1 MIKISTLIKPF
12 IIFLIFISIG
22 CKQTENEIR
31 KPNVI
36 LIMADDIGYEGLG
49 INGSLS
55 YNTPN
60 LDALASTG
68 VNFTNAIANPLCT
81 PSRVKIMTGKYNYK
95 NYDYFTHLNSSEKT
109 FGNLF
114 KENGYETAIVG
125 KWQLNGLKISEID
138 QSIKEDNTRPYKFG
152 FDEYC
157 LWQLTK
163 TKDFGERFANPLIEQ
178 NGKFLDRNKDLY
190 GPDIVSDYA
199 IDFIQRNKEKPFFL
213 YYPMLLAHDPFV
225 PTPDSD
231 EWNNPDLRYKKN
243 NIFFK
248 DMVEYM
254 DKIVGKIIHELKAQ
268 GLDDNTLIIFLGD
281 NGTNRTL
288 VTKTVNGDVKG
299 AKGNTI
305 THGVHVPMIA
315 SWPNKIKKPIIY
327 DGVVDLTDFYATF
340 SDILNVSN
348 DSDGKSLAHI
358 FYGNKKNIRETVTI
372 YYDPKWST
380 NVDRYRNIFSQDKRY
395 KLYKNGDFY
404 DILNDVLEDS
414 PLGDEF
420 LTKKQRLHKEKLS
433 KELSKF
439 PTLPN
444 IN

>member
-1 MIKISTLIKPF
+1 MNTLIKPS
-12 IIFLIFISIG
+12 IIFLIFICIG
-22 CKQTENEIR
+22 CNQFHNEI
-31 KPNVI
+31 KNPNVI

-60 LDALASTG
+60 LDALASNG

-114 KENGYETAIVG
+114 KDNGYETAIVG

-138 QSIKEDNTRPYKFG
+138 QRIKEDNTRPYKFG

-190 GPDIVSDYA
+190 GPDVVSDYA

-213 YYPMLLAHDPFV
+213 YYPMLLAHNPFV
-225 PTPDSD
+225 PTPDSK
-231 EWNNPDLRYKKN
+231 EWSNPNLRYKTN
-243 NIFFK
+243 NLFFK

-268 GLDDNTLIIFLGD
+268 GLEDNTLLIFLGD

-315 SWPNKIKKPIIY
+315 SWPTKIKKPIIY

-348 DSDGKSLAHI
+348 DSDGKSLMHI
-358 FYGNKKNIRETVTI
+358 FNDNKKNIRETVTI
-372 YYDPKWST
+372 YYDPKWSI

-395 KLYKNGDFY
+395 KLYKNGKFFDMKN
-404 DILNDVLEDS
+404 DIFEKNPLKEIDLDVNEKLI
-414 PLGDEF
+414 
-420 LTKKQRLHKEKLS
+420 KEKLS
-433 KELSKF
+433 KEVSKF
-439 PTLPN
+439 PSLPILN
-444 IN
+444 